1 MVNTIEFKGPFNIN
15 HLDKDLEQKLKN
27 PGIYIWGFMVD
38 SNYNPINC
46 QNIVSFSSEKMKF
59 LPYYVGKKEKSIID
73 RLNEHKNVRENPSA
87 IKYTRLSMKYLK
99 TFFKDDSFPI
109 KKNNSDIT
117 SEFINIDESVENPS
131 ENGKQIEYYNNSK
144 FLDYKIHDSSID
156 KTKINKVKPT
166 DNPITNFSSLND
178 TLQEIIIENNNF
190 WFCYA
195 ELEKNIDFFKCKLL
209 DFETLTY
216 YSLKG
221 KTISKTEEFEK
232 ISDNIQVKCK
242 NNLTNIF
249 KEKVVTKKII
259 KEKYLENKKVKF
271 PGY

>member
-1 MVNTIEFKGPFNIN
+1 MKNTIEFKGPFNIN

-46 QNIVSFSSEKMKF
+46 KNIVAFSPEEMKF

-73 RLNEHKNVRENPSA
+73 RLNEHKNVRENPGA

-99 TFFKDDSFPI
+99 TFFNDDLFPI

-117 SEFINIDESVENPS
+117 TKFIDIDKSVENPKD
-131 ENGKQIEYYNNSK
+131 NGKKIEYYNNYK
-144 FLDYKIHDSSID
+144 FLDYKIDDSSID

-166 DNPITNFSSLND
+166 ENPITIFSTLND
-178 TLQEIIIENNNF
+178 TLQEIIIKKNNF
-190 WFCYA
+190 WFCYGFV
-195 ELEKNIDFFKCKLL
+195 ENKNGLFSCYLEN
-209 DFETLTY
+209 FETLTF

-221 KTISKTEEFEK
+221 KTISKTGEFDNLPEELCLINNSE
-232 ISDNIQVKCK
+232 IS
-242 NNLTNIF
+242 IF
-249 KEKVVTKKII
+249 KEKLVTKKII
-259 KEKYLENKKVKF
+259 KEKYLENKQVKF